1 MFLFRSHAGA
11 VLPEVENLSAVA
23 AERRH
28 AAGARPVSLCKRT
41 HNYFAHD
48 LIQIFGDVDIDS
60 LMRRMKCERCGDG
73 SGTLDVNVFAPTGKE
88 AVGLKIRRLVRIEFR
103 RVPVWKEE

>member
-1 MFLFRSHAGA
+1 MFLFRSHAGTILAQVCNLPA
-11 VLPEVENLSAVA
+11 VEAK
-23 AERRH
+23 RRH
-28 AAGARPVSLCKRT
+28 AAGARPVSILQT
-41 HNYFAHD
+41 HDNYFAHD

-73 SGTLDVNVFAPTGKE
+73 SGTLDVSTFVPTGSE
-88 AVGLKIRRLVRIEFR
+88 AVGLKIRRLVRIEFK

>member
-1 MFLFRSHAGA
+1 M
-11 VLPEVENLSAVA
+11 PEPYWPKSAIYPLSKLNDGLRLV
-23 AERRH
+23 RVRC
-28 AAGARPVSLCKRT
+28 PYCKRT

-60 LMRRMKCERCGDG
+60 LMHRMKCERCKVE
-73 SGTLDVNVFAPTGKE
+73 SGTLDVSTFVPSGKE
-88 AVGLKIRRLVRIEFR
+88 AVGLKIRRLVRIEFK